1 MADEQHFTNRGE
13 PNRRW
18 ECGRLTRGSRWF
30 PHAFEREVNLQIRL
44 ANVGNA
50 F

>member
-1 MADEQHFTNRGE
+1 VADEQHFTNSGE
-13 PNRRW
+13 PSRPW
-18 ECGRLTRGSRWF
+18 ERGRPTLGSRI

-44 ANVGNA
+44 ANVRNA